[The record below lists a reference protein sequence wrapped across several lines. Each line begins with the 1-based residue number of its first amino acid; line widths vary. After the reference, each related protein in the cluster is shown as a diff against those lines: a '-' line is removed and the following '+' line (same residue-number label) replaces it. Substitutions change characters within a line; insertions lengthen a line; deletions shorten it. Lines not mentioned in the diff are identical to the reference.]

1 MAQNDAK
8 SFCFQVLF
16 SLYGDALAQL
26 NRHREAEMWHKA
38 ALDAGPDH
46 VPAHLSY
53 GKWLSKNVSYA
64 RVLKR
69 ILKETNTDKRLFVVK
84 PLFFFFFK

>member
-1 MAQNDAK
+1 MNILWQNVI
-8 SFCFQVLF
+8 FMCTLFYNFHLQVLF

-38 ALDAGPDH
+38 ALEVGPDH

-53 GKWLSKNVSYA
+53 GKWLAKNVS
-64 RVLKR
+64 
-69 ILKETNTDKRLFVVK
+69 
-84 PLFFFFFK
+84 